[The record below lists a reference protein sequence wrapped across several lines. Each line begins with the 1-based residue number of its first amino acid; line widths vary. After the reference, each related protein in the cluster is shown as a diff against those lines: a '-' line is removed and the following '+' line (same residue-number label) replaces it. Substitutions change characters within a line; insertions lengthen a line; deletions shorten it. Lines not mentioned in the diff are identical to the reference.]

1 MAKCNLLV
9 LLDEPE
15 RVYFPGDDIK
25 GHVQVETDSECK
37 CKSLD
42 VVFQVSTSGK
52 GNRATVTL
60 DKTQEFVGTWFGQAK
75 HRYPFSFRVPDDARP
90 YHGTLLNVSYQ
101 VHARADI
108 PWAIDPKD
116 DATVNITYPNET
128 TLDYGWDE
136 EKVKKNANPGCFYAV
151 LTVFLF
157 SLVVLALGVTE
168 EPGILAPTLMFVL
181 FTGIV
186 AVFLGRGWMA
196 TKRLGSVE
204 LGFQTGTGGG
214 YRVVEDK
221 DAFFVVVKVDSAKAV
236 TTMTANLKVMERVVR
251 GSGSNR
257 RTFTHPLFES
267 DVTLEKAEE
276 GVYRGRIVLP
286 AQGEC
291 PPSITFRDN
300 RVVWEVFTRVD
311 IPNWPDWT
319 KRVDLLVSPKRNA
332 G

>member
-9 LLDEPE
+9 VLDEPQ
-15 RVYFPGDDIK
+15 RVYYPGEEIT
-25 GHVQVETDSECK
+25 GHVQVETDGECK

-42 VVFQVSTSGK
+42 VVFEASTSGK

-60 DKTQEFVGTWFGQAK
+60 EKSQEFVGTWIGQAQ

-90 YHGTLLNVSYQ
+90 YHGTLLTVSYQ
-101 VHARADI
+101 IHARADI

-116 DATVNITYPNET
+116 NVSVNIAYPVDT
-128 TLDYGWDE
+128 TMDYGWDE
-136 EKVKKNANPGCFYAV
+136 EKVKANASPGCFYAV
-151 LTVFLF
+151 LAVFLF
-157 SLVVLALGVTE
+157 SVAVLVFGMSE
-168 EPGILAPTLMFVL
+168 EPGILAPTLMFSI

-186 AVFLGRGWMA
+186 AIFLGRGWMA

-204 LGFQTGTGGG
+204 LGFQMGTGGG
-214 YRVVEDK
+214 YRVAEDK
-221 DAFFVVVKVDSAKAV
+221 DAFFVLVKLDSDTSV
-236 TTMTANLKVMERVVR
+236 TAITSQLKVMERVVR

-257 RTFTHPLFES
+257 RTYTHPLFES
-267 DVTLEKAEE
+267 DVTLEKAQDGLFRGRVILPEE
-276 GVYRGRIVLP
+276 G
-286 AQGEC
+286 AC

-319 KRVDLLVSPKRNA
+319 KRAELQATPKRR
-332 G
+332 GI